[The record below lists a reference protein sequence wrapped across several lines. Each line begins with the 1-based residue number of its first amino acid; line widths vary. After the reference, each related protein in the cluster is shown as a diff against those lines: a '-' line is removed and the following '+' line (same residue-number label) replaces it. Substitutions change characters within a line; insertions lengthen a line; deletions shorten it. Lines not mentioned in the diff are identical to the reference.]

1 MKHLVRGLFA
11 LFIALLST
19 DRGWSA
25 DGACGAASGTSVS
38 IAPAANLCASGDP
51 SSVSGNGPWTWSCSG
66 SSGGATASCS
76 ANPGDRLSINLAG
89 MAFYSSE
96 IPFKDLMF
104 QSVNSGQ
111 YGGGSCVRQPEDSEG
126 YPLSLA
132 PGCSYSYYVLG
143 GSVPYPTGHYVLTYD
158 GTGSGYVGW
167 DATNVQLLAPGRA
180 EFDVLTA
187 SAGINLVITETA
199 PADHM
204 RNIHVFLAGDEAT
217 YQAQPFRQSFLD
229 LLAPF
234 AIIRFMD
241 WSGVSMHMNI
251 GVFTSGIFQPDPY
264 TIVLPPSASAV
275 DDAYANDVATVNVG
289 SLWPRLWVDH
299 YDGATRTLHLASQA
313 PLGTVNAVYI
323 QDFPN
328 RTWDQRTPLSNQRQQ
343 TASGAAY
350 EYMVALCNTANK
362 DMWITIPTAAGDD
375 YIAQLAALLKN
386 TLNPNLKV
394 YVEYSNETWN
404 SNYPGYDYSE
414 AMQAKLGLLGSATV
428 VPADAWHPYRALQ
441 VFHIFDQ
448 VFAEPDL
455 RNDRNGSS
463 RLVRILSGQTGPGDR
478 LRAVV
483 DWTSAGSSAP
493 TYGHHAYE
501 YADAVAVTD
510 YWTFPSGFD
519 PLNPDITQLP
529 TDQFI
534 DQMIQLQ
541 KASIDEQVSPTG
553 TNGTNYLYLI
563 AQGAQARGIKLVVYE
578 GGESF
583 AAPLGADP
591 ATADRIVAQLAAMN
605 RDPRMAD
612 VYMESLTQWQ
622 TLSQEFPG
630 TIGNWSQYNDVG
642 ACSKYGCW
650 GLLDSIMQDPGTAP
664 RYQGIL
670 NFLNANTLSPA
681 TF

>member
-1 MKHLVRGLFA
+1 MKRLVGGLLTMFV
-11 LFIALLST
+11 ALLST
-19 DRGWSA
+19 DPGWSA
-25 DGACGAASGTSVS
+25 DGACGTANGTSVS
-38 IAPAANLCASGDP
+38 TAPTANFCASGDP
-51 SSVSGNGPWTWSCSG
+51 SSVAGNGPWTWSCSG
-66 SSGGATASCS
+66 SSGGASASCS
-76 ANPGDRLSINLAG
+76 ANPGDRLSINLVG
-89 MAFYSSE
+89 MTYYSAE

-104 QSVNSGQ
+104 QSLNSGD
-111 YGGGSCVRQPEDSEG
+111 YGGGSCGRQTEDSEG
-126 YPLSLA
+126 YPLSLQLN
-132 PGCSYSYYVLG
+132 CYYRYYLMLG
-143 GSVPYPTGHYVLTYD
+143 AGPYPAGHYVLTYD
-158 GTGSGYVGW
+158 GTGSGYINW
-167 DATNVQLLAPGRA
+167 DATNAQLVAPGRA
-180 EFDVLTA
+180 EFDVTTA
-187 SAGINLVITETA
+187 GMGINFVITATS

-204 RNIHVFLAGDEAT
+204 RNIHVFLASDEAT
-217 YQAQPFRQSFLD
+217 YQTQPFRQSLLD
-229 LLAPF
+229 LIAPF
-234 AIIRFMD
+234 RIIRFMD
-241 WSGVSMHMNI
+241 WSAVSVHMNI
-251 GVFTSGIFQPDPY
+251 SAFASGISQPDPY
-264 TIVLPPSASAV
+264 TLVLPPTASAV

-289 SLWPRLWVDH
+289 GLWPRLWVDH

-313 PLGTVNAVYI
+313 PLGTVTGVYI

-375 YIAQLAALLKN
+375 YVTQLAALLKN
-386 TLNPNLKV
+386 TLNPNLKI
-394 YVEYSNETWN
+394 YIEYSNETWN
-404 SNYPGYDYSE
+404 FNYPGYDYSE

-441 VFHIFDQ
+441 IFHIFDQ
-448 VFAEPDL
+448 VFGEPDV
-455 RNDRNGSS
+455 RSDRNGSS
-463 RLVRILSGQTGPGDR
+463 RLVRVLSSQTGPGDR

-483 DWTSAGSSAP
+483 DWTNTGNSAP

-510 YWTFPSGFD
+510 YWAFPSGFD

-553 TNGTNYLYLI
+553 ANGTNYLYLI

-583 AAPLGADP
+583 AAPSDADP
-591 ATADRIVAQLAAMN
+591 ATASRIVAQLTAMN

-650 GLLDSIMQDPGTAP
+650 GLLDSLMQDPGTAP